1 MAMYEWKE
9 TEEEAWIQEFR
20 SNFSFKMWG
29 RMNTFNLSSH
39 MFVGSVVNII
49 KKAHIELN
57 ESYNKIQ
64 T

>member
-39 MFVGSVVNII
+39 MFVGSVVNIM

-57 ESYNKIQ
+57 
-64 T
+64 